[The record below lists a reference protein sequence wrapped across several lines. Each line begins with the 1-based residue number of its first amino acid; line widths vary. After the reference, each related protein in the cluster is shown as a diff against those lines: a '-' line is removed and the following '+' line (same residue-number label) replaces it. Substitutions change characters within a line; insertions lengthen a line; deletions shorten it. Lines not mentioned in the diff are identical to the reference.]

1 MFCASRIHPTFT
13 SYAAAIPAS
22 SGGFYAAVVVRTTA
36 QPNCNRLELFR
47 DERLEDGFVWS
58 NPEEAIEFAL
68 AVGDAAVLA
77 QQMVRQHYQETHQS
91 TDTAALSPTDV

>member
-1 MFCASRIHPTFT
+1 MFCASRIHLTFT

-36 QPNCNRLELFR
+36 QSNCDGPELFR
-47 DERLEDGFVWS
+47 DERLEDGFVWRD
-58 NPEEAIEFAL
+58 PEEAIEFAL

-77 QQMVRQHYQETHQS
+77 QQLVRQHCQEARLS
-91 TDTAALSPTDV
+91 TDTAALSSTDV